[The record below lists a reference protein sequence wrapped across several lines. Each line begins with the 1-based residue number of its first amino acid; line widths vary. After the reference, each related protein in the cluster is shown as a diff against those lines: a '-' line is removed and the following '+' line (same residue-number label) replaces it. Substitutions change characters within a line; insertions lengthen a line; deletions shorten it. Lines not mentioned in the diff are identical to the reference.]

1 MSLRAVLLTET
12 IRPPLAGIG
21 RYAWELAAGLGQAE
35 GVDLKL
41 LSWGRWQAMPALRE
55 QVARAQ
61 LGQEAGNKGLPRASL
76 AHRTK
81 RHLKGWLGRQ
91 PSVAAL
97 YEAARAQL
105 DSRALR
111 SLEKAR
117 PTIVHGPDYFAPVS
131 DYPTAVTIH
140 DLSVLLYPKTQPT
153 TRVARFERL
162 IDRAVQSGFYVLT
175 DAQSVADELIEHT
188 GINPDRVHPIHLGVS
203 PAFIPRNSVDCMDV
217 LNGLELTPGS
227 YVLSVGTAEP
237 RKNQIQLLDAY
248 ELLPQQTRHRYPLVL
263 AGGKGW
269 NEEALLQRIEK
280 SKAAGW
286 LHTLGYV
293 PEADLPALY
302 AGARLFAYVS
312 LYEGFGLPVA
322 EAMACGTPV
331 ITSDCSSM
339 PEVAAGAALLVNPLD
354 VDAIA
359 AGLRRGLEDEPWREQ
374 ARARGLAR
382 AAELSWSTTV
392 NATLA
397 VYSKMLAA

>member
-61 LGQEAGNKGLPRASL
+61 WGQEAGNTVPGPASL
-76 AHRTK
+76 AQRTK
-81 RHLKGWLGRQ
+81 RHLKGWLGSQ

-105 DSRALR
+105 NRQALR
-111 SLEKAR
+111 SLEKAQ

-140 DLSVLLYPKTQPT
+140 DLAVLLYPQTQPAARVRRFEMLIRAAINNHFT
-153 TRVARFERL
+153 IFTVAHSVAREMQEHLAIPAHRIHVTHNGVGKAFCPVAAP
-162 IDRAVQSGFYVLT
+162 IRA
-175 DAQSVADELIEHT
+175 A
-188 GINPDRVHPIHLGVS
+188 
-203 PAFIPRNSVDCMDV
+203 V
-217 LNGLELTPGS
+217 LNRYGLPDGQYT
-227 YVLSVGTAEP
+227 LSLGTLEP
-237 RKNQIQLLDAY
+237 RKNLVGLMDAY
-248 ELLPQQTRHRYPLVL
+248 DRLPKTLRHQYPLVL

-269 NEEALLQRIEK
+269 NDEALLHRMEQA
-280 SKAAGW
+280 KAAGW
-286 LHTLGYV
+286 LRVLGYV
-293 PEADLPALY
+293 PESDLPALY

-359 AGLRRGLEDEPWREQ
+359 AGLQRALEDEPWREQ

-382 AAELSWSTTV
+382 AAELSWTSTV

-397 VYSKMLAA
+397 VYRKMLAA